1 MWAHRRQ
8 DVSFASGDAT
18 LTGTL
23 VVPAG
28 DGPFPAVVMLQGS
41 GPTDRD
47 NGGYFLPIREHFL
60 RHGLAVLGY
69 DKPGI
74 GGSTGDWRCESL
86 YDLAQHAL
94 AAVAWLRSRA
104 GIAAAQ
110 VGLWGHSEGGW
121 VALTAAAAGDLPF
134 VVAQSAPGI
143 TPVAQVI
150 YAVEH
155 EMRRDGHTEHEIARG
170 IARAN
175 ALLEAA
181 RAGAPYATIEEEI
194 LRGARSEPCYEYLEI
209 SNAEEW
215 DFLRRMTELAFDP
228 VQVLE
233 RITCPILAVFGERDV
248 LLPAGQSAAI
258 FAGALE
264 QAGNQDATIE
274 VFADANHRIQ
284 MVDGA
289 FAPGYLDMVSSWILD
304 RATKPSV
311 SRNLRR

>member
-1 MWAHRRQ
+1 MRTHVVTRR
-8 DVSFASGDAT
+8 
-18 LTGTL
+18 
-23 VVPAG
+23 
-28 DGPFPAVVMLQGS
+28 AVVMLQGS

-60 RHGLAVLGY
+60 RHDLAVLGY

-74 GGSTGDWRCESL
+74 GGSTGDWRRELL

-94 AAVAWLRSRA
+94 AAVVWLRSRA

-121 VALTAAAAGDLPF
+121 VALTAAAASDLPF
-134 VVAQSAPGI
+134 VFAQSAPGI
-143 TPVAQVI
+143 TRVAQVI

-155 EMRRDGHTEHEIARG
+155 EMRRDGHAEYEIARG

-181 RAGAPYATIEEEI
+181 RAGAPYATIEEI

-209 SNAEEW
+209 SNAEDW

-233 RITCPILAVFGERDV
+233 RITRPILAVFGERDV
-248 LLPAGQSAAI
+248 LLPAEQSAAI

-264 QAGNQDATIE
+264 
-274 VFADANHRIQ
+274 
-284 MVDGA
+284 
-289 FAPGYLDMVSSWILD
+289 
-304 RATKPSV
+304 
-311 SRNLRR
+311 